1 MAMEEQKVVTVPAVT
16 GNSAAQSQADD
27 LYFAAKRMMDVT
39 IVGFSL
45 IFILPL
51 LVFVAVLIKLD
62 SPGPAI
68 YRQERVGAKR
78 RRRNGVFVWEETPF
92 TIYKFRTMQADAKS
106 TLHRQFIEAYING
119 DEEAMLRIQAAQQK
133 ERESQDKYKLA
144 NDPRVTRVGK
154 FLRKTSL
161 DEIPQLWNVV
171 KGDMSL
177 VGPRPPIPYEVELY
191 LFHHHERLHTTPGIT
206 GLWQVYGRSA
216 TSFEEMVKMDVDYIR
231 QQSLLLDIKLI
242 LGTVTAVVSG
252 KGAR

>member
-1 MAMEEQKVVTVPAVT
+1 MENQKVVEMPVVT
-16 GNSAAQSQADD
+16 AQGASESHTDN
-27 LYFAAKRMMDVT
+27 LYFAAKRAMDLT
-39 IVGFSL
+39 IVSLSL

-51 LVFVAVLIKLD
+51 LVFVAILIKLD

-78 RRRNGVFVWEETPF
+78 RLRNGVFVWEEVPF
-92 TIYKFRTMQADAKS
+92 TIYKFRTMRVDAKS

-119 DEEAMLRIQAAQQK
+119 DEEAMRRIQAAQKQAQDA
-133 ERESQDKYKLA
+133 EDKYKLA

-161 DEIPQLWNVV
+161 DEIPQLWNVL

-191 LFHHHERLHTTPGIT
+191 LFHHHDRLKTTPGIT
-206 GLWQVYGRSA
+206 GLWQVEGRSA
-216 TSFEEMVKMDVDYIR
+216 TSFEEMVQMDVDYIKR
-231 QQSLLLDIKLI
+231 QTLALDIKI
-242 LGTVTAVVSG
+242 IVGTVTAVVSG

>member
-1 MAMEEQKVVTVPAVT
+1 MEEQKAATVPTITAH
-16 GNSAAQSQADD
+16 SAANSDADN
-27 LYFAAKRMMDVT
+27 LYFAAKRAIDVT
-39 IVGFSL
+39 IVGLSL

-51 LVFVAVLIKLD
+51 LIFVAILIKLD
-62 SPGPAI
+62 STGPAI

-78 RRRNGVFVWEETPF
+78 RLRNGVYVWDEVPF
-92 TIYKFRTMQADAKS
+92 TIYKFRTMQVDAKS

-119 DEEAMLRIQAAQQK
+119 DEEAMRRIQAAQEK
-133 ERESQDKYKLA
+133 EREAQHKYKLA

-191 LFHHHERLHTTPGIT
+191 LFHHHERLKTTPGIT
-206 GLWQVYGRSA
+206 GLWQVEGRSA

>member
-1 MAMEEQKVVTVPAVT
+1 MEEQKVATVPAVPVQAT
-16 GNSAAQSQADD
+16 VKTQADD
-27 LYFAAKRMMDVT
+27 LYFAAKRFMDVT
-39 IVGFSL
+39 IVGLSL

-51 LVFVAVLIKLD
+51 LVFVAILIKLD

-78 RRRNGVFVWEETPF
+78 RLRNGVYIWDEVPF
-92 TIYKFRTMQADAKS
+92 TIYKFRTMRADSKS

-119 DEEAMLRIQAAQQK
+119 DEEAMQRIQAAQQK
-133 ERESQDKYKLA
+133 EREAEGKYKLA

-161 DEIPQLWNVV
+161 DEIPQLWNVI

-191 LFHHHERLHTTPGIT
+191 LFHHHERLRTTPGIT
-206 GLWQVYGRSA
+206 GLWQVEGRSA
-216 TSFEEMVKMDVDYIR
+216 TSFEEMVEMDVEYIQ
-231 QQSLLLDIKLI
+231 QQSLMLDIKLI
-242 LGTVTAVVSG
+242 LGTVTAVISG

>member
-1 MAMEEQKVVTVPAVT
+1 MEEQKVVTVPAVT
-16 GNSAAQSQADD
+16 SQSAVNNQADD
-27 LYFAAKRMMDVT
+27 LYFAAKRAMDLT

-45 IFILPL
+45 LFILPL
-51 LVFVAVLIKLD
+51 LVFVAILIKLD

-78 RRRNGVFVWEETPF
+78 RLKNGVYVWDEVPF
-92 TIYKFRTMQADAKS
+92 TIYKFRTMQVDAKS

-119 DEEAMLRIQAAQQK
+119 DEEAMRRIQLAQQK
-133 ERESQDKYKLA
+133 ERDAAGDKYKLA

-161 DEIPQLWNVV
+161 DEIPQLWNVL
-171 KGDMSL
+171 KGSMSL

-191 LFHHHERLHTTPGIT
+191 LFHHHDRLKTTPGIT

-216 TSFEEMVKMDVDYIR
+216 TSFEEMVKMDVEYIQ
-231 QQSLLLDIKLI
+231 QQSLMLDIKLI
-242 LGTVTAVVSG
+242 LGTVTAVTSG

>member
-1 MAMEEQKVVTVPAVT
+1 MEERKVATVPTVA
-16 GNSAAQSQADD
+16 GNSTVHTQADD
-27 LYFAAKRMMDVT
+27 LYFTAKRLMDLT
-39 IVGFSL
+39 IVGLSL

-51 LVFVAVLIKLD
+51 LIFVAVLIKLD

-78 RRRNGVFVWEETPF
+78 RLRNGVYVWDEMPF
-92 TIYKFRTMQADAKS
+92 TIYKFRTMHADAKS

-119 DEEAMLRIQAAQQK
+119 DEEAMRRIQAAQEK
-133 ERESQDKYKLA
+133 EREAQDKYKLA

-191 LFHHHERLHTTPGIT
+191 LFHHHDRLHTTPGIT

-216 TSFEEMVKMDVDYIR
+216 TSFEEMVKMDVEYIQ

-242 LGTVTAVVSG
+242 LGTVTAVFSG